1 MLDLSVLN
9 REQREAVET
18 LEGPLLILAGA
29 GSGKTRVLTY
39 RIANLI
45 ENGVYPGNILAITFT
60 NKAAQEMKERIIQ
73 LVGDDAKNIWIS
85 TFHSACVRIL
95 RQDIDKIGYNKD
107 FVIYDDGDQEKIVK
121 ECLKELNIDEKAMPP
136 KDILSKIGS
145 LKNELMDAETYYSRY
160 GMDFKTRNLA
170 NIYKLYQ
177 KKLKKNN
184 ALDFDDIIMLTVKLF
199 KQNQD
204 VLNYYRRKFRYILVD
219 EYQDTNRAQY
229 EFVNILAKEHR
240 NLCVVGDD
248 DQCLLEGQMV
258 LTSNGYKNIEQ
269 INENESVICA
279 AGNGQIGEGNV
290 SKVMKKEYDGVVV
303 KVTTKGGRVIK
314 ATPNH
319 LTFANLNFSSEYHIV
334 YLMYKK
340 GKGYRIG
347 QTKGSRTRDEK
358 IVNGMLV
365 RINQEHGDKMWILKV
380 CKDKKEAT
388 YYEQYFSIKYGIPTV
403 VFHTLGRNM
412 AMTQQQVDML
422 YKEIDTYTRA
432 EKLMKENL
440 LFEEYPHHMP
450 NAVIRGGTVRKI
462 INLNFF
468 SGYRYYKDGYY
479 GHRISLN
486 TSGEDVKQKFI
497 SKGFCVRDGQRNTWR
512 IETERK
518 VYDDAEDFVKR
529 LQQTD
534 GDFEI
539 LRRAKLTEN
548 ESLRFMPFSHLR
560 PTMSIAVFE
569 NGKIVEDIV
578 ESVEFEHYKGYVYDL
593 SVEYYRQYICND
605 VVVHNSIYGW
615 RGADIRNILEFEK
628 DFPEVKI
635 IKLEQNYRCTKK
647 ILDAANYVIQNNEK
661 RKQKRLWTQN
671 EHGENIK
678 FYKAETGEQEA
689 VFIVQEIK
697 RLVQEGRSL
706 SDFAVLYRTNA
717 MSRILEEAFVTS
729 SVPYRVVGG
738 LKFYDRKEI
747 KDILAYLKVINNPLD
762 SISLERII
770 NVPRRGIGQTTID
783 RVKEYANEKDISL
796 YTALLEVNNIEG
808 INKRA
813 AGAIEKFISQMNYFI
828 VTKDRMTVSNLIN
841 EVLDTTGYIRELLED
856 NSKES
861 QDRIENLNEFK
872 SAAVEFEEQSED
884 KSLAAFLERIAL
896 VSDQDQIEN
905 ADAVTL
911 MTLHTAKGLEF
922 NIVFIAGMEEGI
934 FPHFSAKDDNDELE
948 EERRLCYVGIT
959 RAKKQLYLTCAQSR
973 LMYGR
978 TMFNSVSSFIEEI
991 PEHLV
996 DDITPKKMSFN
1007 RVYGY
1012 DEYQVPKKNYNNC

>member
-1 MLDLSVLN
+1 
-9 REQREAVET
+9 
-18 LEGPLLILAGA
+18 
-29 GSGKTRVLTY
+29 
-39 RIANLI
+39 
-45 ENGVYPGNILAITFT
+45 
-60 NKAAQEMKERIIQ
+60 
-73 LVGDDAKNIWIS
+73 
-85 TFHSACVRIL
+85 
-95 RQDIDKIGYNKD
+95 
-107 FVIYDDGDQEKIVK
+107 
-121 ECLKELNIDEKAMPP
+121 
-136 KDILSKIGS
+136 
-145 LKNELMDAETYYSRY
+145 
-160 GMDFKTRNLA
+160 
-170 NIYKLYQ
+170 
-177 KKLKKNN
+177 
-184 ALDFDDIIMLTVKLF
+184 
-199 KQNQD
+199 
-204 VLNYYRRKFRYILVD
+204 
-219 EYQDTNRAQY
+219 
-229 EFVNILAKEHR
+229 
-240 NLCVVGDD
+240 
-248 DQCLLEGQMV
+248 
-258 LTSNGYKNIEQ
+258 
-269 INENESVICA
+269 
-279 AGNGQIGEGNV
+279 
-290 SKVMKKEYDGVVV
+290 
-303 KVTTKGGRVIK
+303 
-314 ATPNH
+314 
-319 LTFANLNFSSEYHIV
+319 
-334 YLMYKK
+334 MYKK

-1012 DEYQVPKKNYNNC
+1012 DEYQVPRKTITTVNKINSNPIVQKTSVNKQTTNFEIGNLVKHKVFGVGKVLAVKEIAADKMITVEFDKVGVKNLLASTAPLEKI

>member
-1 MLDLSVLN
+1 M
-9 REQREAVET
+9 
-18 LEGPLLILAGA
+18 
-29 GSGKTRVLTY
+29 
-39 RIANLI
+39 
-45 ENGVYPGNILAITFT
+45 
-60 NKAAQEMKERIIQ
+60 
-73 LVGDDAKNIWIS
+73 
-85 TFHSACVRIL
+85 
-95 RQDIDKIGYNKD
+95 
-107 FVIYDDGDQEKIVK
+107 
-121 ECLKELNIDEKAMPP
+121 
-136 KDILSKIGS
+136 
-145 LKNELMDAETYYSRY
+145 
-160 GMDFKTRNLA
+160 
-170 NIYKLYQ
+170 
-177 KKLKKNN
+177 
-184 ALDFDDIIMLTVKLF
+184 
-199 KQNQD
+199 
-204 VLNYYRRKFRYILVD
+204 
-219 EYQDTNRAQY
+219 
-229 EFVNILAKEHR
+229 
-240 NLCVVGDD
+240 
-248 DQCLLEGQMV
+248 
-258 LTSNGYKNIEQ
+258 
-269 INENESVICA
+269 
-279 AGNGQIGEGNV
+279 
-290 SKVMKKEYDGVVV
+290 
-303 KVTTKGGRVIK
+303 
-314 ATPNH
+314 
-319 LTFANLNFSSEYHIV
+319 
-334 YLMYKK
+334 
-340 GKGYRIG
+340 
-347 QTKGSRTRDEK
+347 
-358 IVNGMLV
+358 
-365 RINQEHGDKMWILKV
+365 
-380 CKDKKEAT
+380 
-388 YYEQYFSIKYGIPTV
+388 
-403 VFHTLGRNM
+403 
-412 AMTQQQVDML
+412 
-422 YKEIDTYTRA
+422 
-432 EKLMKENL
+432 
-440 LFEEYPHHMP
+440 
-450 NAVIRGGTVRKI
+450 
-462 INLNFF
+462 
-468 SGYRYYKDGYY
+468 
-479 GHRISLN
+479 
-486 TSGEDVKQKFI
+486 
-497 SKGFCVRDGQRNTWR
+497 
-512 IETERK
+512 
-518 VYDDAEDFVKR
+518 
-529 LQQTD
+529 
-534 GDFEI
+534 
-539 LRRAKLTEN
+539 
-548 ESLRFMPFSHLR
+548 
-560 PTMSIAVFE
+560 
-569 NGKIVEDIV
+569 
-578 ESVEFEHYKGYVYDL
+578 
-593 SVEYYRQYICND
+593 CND

-1012 DEYQVPKKNYNNC
+1012 DEYQVPRKTITTVNKINSNPIVQKTSVNKQTTNFEIGNLVKHKVFGVGKVLAVKEIAADKMITVEFDKVGVKNLLASTAPLEKI